1 MLLAES
7 VASARTA
14 TVLILNSRHFV
25 ADERRLEEALR
36 IYTQDMG
43 IRIIIEGEAP
53 ASIEDDALDA
63 LARQAQQDG
72 ADVVVWA
79 SRRSDGT
86 AVYYVMSVREKDL
99 RETEIANPV
108 GSRAAETVALKIR
121 TILVRQSLP
130 PAADATGVNGA
141 RPSPS
146 QPPRATDD
154 SFTANGGEVGG
165 PHTSSGPVNGLGSP
179 ASAPAPAHSDG
190 DAPPA
195 PEGSA
200 GDAPGKRAAIDG
212 AISAPAPAAGAHPRR
227 RPLGS
232 FEVAY
237 SAAFP
242 FDRAWYRQGLTVTA
256 EVRLGRESLHA
267 FVDGTLTSR
276 PQVPGAN
283 FTVNL
288 RDLPFGAGMLWRWEI
303 NRLSLAAGP
312 RAALHVIQ
320 AQSTLADG
328 NAGSARQWSAGLGAV
343 GRIEVRWLE
352 RVRFGL
358 GVAGEALLPAR
369 TYTVAGTPAIRTGA
383 FQVGLLVGVAL
394 LIP

>member
-1 MLLAES
+1 MTVLLAES

-14 TVLILNSRHFV
+14 TVLILNSSHFA

-43 IRIIIEGEAP
+43 IRIIIEGDAP
-53 ASIEDDALDA
+53 VSVENDALDA
-63 LARQAQQDG
+63 LARQAQEEG
-72 ADVVVWA
+72 ADVVVWT

-86 AVYYVMSVREKDL
+86 AVYYVLSVHERDL
-99 RETEIANPV
+99 RETEIANPA

-121 TILVRQSLP
+121 TILVRQRLRPATDAAEGTGASP
-130 PAADATGVNGA
+130 P
-141 RPSPS
+141 PSR
-146 QPPRATDD
+146 PPRETGG
-154 SFTANGGEVGG
+154 SSTPNGGDVGG
-165 PHTSSGPVNGLGSP
+165 DHASAGPVKGPSSP
-179 ASAPAPAHSDG
+179 APAPT
-190 DAPPA
+190 PA
-195 PEGSA
+195 RSA
-200 GDAPGKRAAIDG
+200 GDAPRERPPANG
-212 AISAPAPAAGAHPRR
+212 ATSAPAPSARPRR
-227 RPLGS
+227 WPLGS

-242 FDRAWYRQGLTVTA
+242 FDGAWHRQGLTVTA

-267 FVDGTLTSR
+267 FVDGTLSSR
-276 PQVPGAN
+276 SQASGTN

-288 RDLPFGAGMLWRWEI
+288 RDLPFGAGMLWRWELD
-303 NRLSLAAGP
+303 RLSLAAGP
-312 RAALHVIQ
+312 RASLHLIE
-320 AQSTLADG
+320 AQSMLSDG

-343 GRIEVRWLE
+343 GRVEVRWLE

-369 TYTVAGTPAIRTGA
+369 TFTAAGTPAIRTGA
-383 FQVGLLVGVAL
+383 AQLGILAGVAL